1 MGKQNRNYDFSHE
14 FYCCRCGQRGFN
26 VARKRNAYR
35 ELGHL
40 KKLYCIHCKTE
51 VNFCE
56 CDTTRY
62 TYEDF
67 LFEFK
72 NGNFDEH
79 QNRILT
85 YGELAARVDATLKN
99 ENKVVGVN

>member
-1 MGKQNRNYDFSHE
+1 MGKQNRGFDFSHE
-14 FYCCRCGQRGFN
+14 FYCCKCGNKGINIARRRGQ
-26 VARKRNAYR
+26 YR
-35 ELGHL
+35 EQGHL
-40 KKLYCIHCKTE
+40 KRLYCIHCKQE

-56 CDTTRY
+56 CDSNY
-62 TYEDF
+62 THEDF

-99 ENKVVGVN
+99 ENKVMGVT